1 VARDLHSNLL
11 GDTRS
16 RQVSRSTASQVVDQ
30 KAVEAGFFACGAPC
44 FPKIADLFSILMK
57 NVGTVEPAGFCSLL
71 DNFPQPTGQGQ
82 HPRLAVFRVSTFSL
96 AVRPCMS
103 ISCIRGY
110 VRAIFSSRRSKE
122 TRLPV
127 EEQWANA
134 GVDGRSRHAPTKPC
148 RTLSPSSM
156 LNFGRRDNLPASTAI
171 ENIRHSVAHSRLTV
185 AIEAPCSRLLS

>member
-1 VARDLHSNLL
+1 MRYRRYMEGVLWPGDLHSNLL

-30 KAVEAGFFACGAPC
+30 KALEPGFFARGAPC
-44 FPKIADLFSILMK
+44 FPKIPDLFSILMK

-82 HPRLAVFRVSTFSL
+82 HPRLAVFRVLDFQSRGGTHACRSL
-96 AVRPCMS
+96 S
-103 ISCIRGY
+103 IRGY

-134 GVDGRSRHAPTKPC
+134 RAGGRSRHALQSLAGLFH
-148 RTLSPSSM
+148 R
-156 LNFGRRDNLPASTAI
+156 PA
-171 ENIRHSVAHSRLTV
+171 
-185 AIEAPCSRLLS
+185 C